1 MLPPGV
7 RRELERRGARFV
19 LWREVNR
26 SGRPTKIPL
35 RLDGG
40 PASSTDPAS
49 WATLGGHRV
58 SALVGMILDDGRDAL
73 DRLEAAA
80 AELGF
85 VRLLGT
91 GDEDE
96 GAPP

>member
-1 MLPPGV
+1 M
-7 RRELERRGARFV
+7 RQREHCLRADLVARG
-19 LWREVNR
+19 
-26 SGRPTKIPL
+26 
-35 RLDGG
+35 
-40 PASSTDPAS
+40 
-49 WATLGGHRV
+49 LGGHRV
-58 SALVGMILDDGRDAL
+58 SALAGMILDDGRDAL

-80 AELGF
+80 AELEF